1 MGLLACVAVLVVFA
15 GGKSSRF
22 GRDKCTYV
30 HGGRRFIDYVIEAG
44 REVVDKV
51 VIAAGQNA
59 HLYPGEVVIADSPRF
74 SGPLAAV
81 DSAVQLFDETLIFAP
96 CDAPYLQP
104 AVFRELLRSE
114 TSTSVWV
121 FPNGRVEST
130 IFKTEPAAMREALD
144 LLAQFRRSRL
154 DDVFRLVATEFLAV
168 EKHGINPAWL
178 LNVNRPQDLAGDK
191 PAFSRRVFLNDYLLR
206 WDDPPLARWLRLR
219 DEEALRRE
227 LLRYLETGLFSMA
240 AHVAKDLATPSFS
253 ALAEVLYEAIDMKK
267 W

>member
-1 MGLLACVAVLVVFA
+1 MGLWEEVAVLVVFA
-15 GGKSSRF
+15 GGRSSRF

-30 HGGRRFIDYVIEAG
+30 HKGRRLIDYVIDAAKEVVEDVIVAAG
-44 REVVDKV
+44 R
-51 VIAAGQNA
+51 NA
-59 HLYPGEVVIADSPRF
+59 HLYPGHKVVEDSPRF

-81 DSAVQLFDETLIFAP
+81 DAVVQKVNDTVLFAP
-96 CDAPYLQP
+96 CDIPYVQP
-104 AVFRELLRSE
+104 AVFKELLRSE
-114 TSTSVWV
+114 APTSVWV

-130 IFKTEPAAMREALD
+130 VFKTEPAAMREALD

-168 EKHGINPAWL
+168 EKHGIDPAWL
-178 LNVNRPQDLAGDK
+178 LNVNRPQDLAGGK
-191 PAFSRRVFLNDYLLR
+191 PAFSRRVFLDDYLLR

-253 ALAEVLYEAIDMKK
+253 ALAEVLYEAVDIRK